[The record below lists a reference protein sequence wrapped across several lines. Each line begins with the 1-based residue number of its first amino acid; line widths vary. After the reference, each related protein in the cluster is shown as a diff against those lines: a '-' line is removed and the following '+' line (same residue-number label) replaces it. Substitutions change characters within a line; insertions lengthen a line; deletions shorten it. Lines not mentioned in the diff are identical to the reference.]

1 MHQQNLIDERL
12 FEWSDLKWKPGIVA
26 RVVAGLIGHSRA
38 RQASTRSDETIDAP
52 PRPLTPADIEG
63 GKLREELQLAVG
75 EMGRGSTTPSPAN
88 PRRPHNGRRTMAP
101 RPKPSA
107 DAAIGIA
114 TVPDVAPVIAF
125 V

>member
-12 FEWSDLKWKPGIVA
+12 FEWSDLKWKPGIVT

-63 GKLREELQLAVG
+63 SKLREELQLAVG
-75 EMGRGSTTPSPAN
+75 EMVVDPPRHRPPIHAGRIMVGEPWHHDRSH
-88 PRRPHNGRRTMAP
+88 R
-101 RPKPSA
+101 A
-107 DAAIGIA
+107 DAALGIA